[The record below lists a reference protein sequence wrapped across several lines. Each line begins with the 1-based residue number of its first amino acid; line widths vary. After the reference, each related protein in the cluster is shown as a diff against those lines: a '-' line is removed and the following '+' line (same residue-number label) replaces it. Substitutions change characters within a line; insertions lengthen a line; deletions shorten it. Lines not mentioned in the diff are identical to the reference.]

1 MINPSNTPQTVV
13 TLPQIKDI
21 FATKTATRIV
31 KIKAITNN
39 TRQMKTTL
47 GALTKTIITIKE

>member
-1 MINPSNTPQTVV
+1 MINPSKTPQTVV

-39 TRQMKTTL
+39 T
-47 GALTKTIITIKE
+47 